1 MELGGNLLIVDENGF
16 VDLYWFF
23 DYCIVWYVGVF
34 GVIWLNENLFFCSFF
49 FCRWVFVFEFV
60 K

>member
-49 FCRWVFVFEFV
+49 CL
-60 K
+60 